1 MDDISPAIRR
11 MTYAELGEAR
21 GISTG
26 SAERLARRRRWA
38 RQIGNDGIARVSVP
52 LDEADK
58 RVDVRPGR
66 QGGRPRGSPKVIAAG
81 DIGEVIR
88 GAIREVVIPLREQLD
103 RERAR
108 ADRAEA
114 DNAELRRRIAALE
127 ARRWWRRLLG

>member
-21 GISTG
+21 GISTD

-38 RQIGNDGIARVSVP
+38 RQIGNDGVARVNVP

-58 RVDVRPGR
+58 RADVRPGR
-66 QGGRPRGSPKVIAAG
+66 PRGHPGRIAPA

-88 GAIREVVIPLREQLD
+88 GAIREVVTPLREQID
-103 RERAR
+103 RERTR
-108 ADRAEA
+108 ADKAEA
-114 DNAELRRRIAALE
+114 EPAARDQWGLRRRLRWALKG
-127 ARRWWRRLLG
+127 R